1 MMGNLELQGELAG
14 LRRTNMA
21 LDIRADATI
30 RAVKQIFNRGAITC
44 PVEDLDIEGAASLVA
59 ELIEIKGE
67 KIRNLG
73 TIKRIEKE
81 IS

>member
-1 MMGNLELQGELAG
+1 MSNFELSGELAD
-14 LRRTNMA
+14 LRRKNLA
-21 LDIRADATI
+21 LDIKADAVV
-30 RAVKQIFNRGAITC
+30 RAVKSIFNRGAVTC

-59 ELIEIKGE
+59 ELIELKGE

-81 IS
+81 LS